1 MEKGKLVVIS
11 GFSGAGKG
19 TVVKQLI
26 ERYGYSLSI
35 SATTRAPREGE
46 VDGREYY
53 FKSTEEFL
61 SLVDYN
67 GLIEWT
73 KYVDNYYGTPR
84 RFVEDE
90 LAAGR
95 TVILEIEVKGANNI
109 KEQYPDAVLI
119 FLTTKNVATLR
130 ERLLKRGTESEE
142 VINKRICRAA
152 DEAELMGNYDYIVVN
167 DELETCI
174 ESVHSIIISDS
185 FKLEN
190 SEALVEKIQT
200 EMSDFKKSV

>member
-1 MEKGKLVVIS
+1 MGKGKLVVVS

-19 TVVKQLI
+19 TVIKQLI

-53 FKSTEEFL
+53 FKTTEEFL

-84 RFVEDE
+84 KFVEDE
-90 LAAGR
+90 LAQGK
-95 TVILEIEVKGANNI
+95 TVILEIEVKGASNI
-109 KEQYPDAVLI
+109 KAQYPDAVLI
-119 FLTTKNVATLR
+119 FITTKDIETLR
-130 ERLLKRGTESEE
+130 ERLLKRGTETEE
-142 VINKRICRAA
+142 VINKRISRAA
-152 DEAELMGNYDYIVVN
+152 DEAELMDNYDYVVIN
-167 DELETCI
+167 DGLEDCI
-174 ESVHSIIISDS
+174 DAVHSIIISDDY
-185 FKLEN
+185 KTEN
-190 SEALVEKIQT
+190 SVEFIKKIQG
-200 EMSDFKKSV
+200 ELAEYK

>member
-1 MEKGKLVVIS
+1 MSKGKLVVLS

-26 ERYGYSLSI
+26 EKYGYSLSV

-53 FKSTEEFL
+53 FKTTDEFL

-67 GLIEWT
+67 GFIEWT

-84 RFVEDE
+84 KFVEDE
-90 LAAGR
+90 LAAGN
-95 TVILEIEVKGANNI
+95 TVILEIEVKGAQNI

-119 FLTTKNVATLR
+119 FITTKDAVTLR
-130 ERLLKRGTESEE
+130 ERLKKRGTETDEVIGKRISRASEE
-142 VINKRICRAA
+142 SAYMN
-152 DEAELMGNYDYIVVN
+152 NYDYIVIN
-167 DELETCI
+167 DDLEECI
-174 ESVHSIIISDS
+174 NNVQSIIISDK
-185 FKLEN
+185 FKISN
-190 SEALVEKIQT
+190 SNDFITEIQKGLAEEASK
-200 EMSDFKKSV
+200 

>member
-1 MEKGKLVVIS
+1 MSKGKLVVLS

-26 ERYGYSLSI
+26 EKYGYSLSV

-53 FKSTEEFL
+53 FKTTDEFL

-67 GLIEWT
+67 GFIEWT

-84 RFVEDE
+84 KFVEDE
-90 LAAGR
+90 LAAGN
-95 TVILEIEVKGANNI
+95 TVILEIEVKGAQNI

-119 FLTTKNVATLR
+119 FITTKDAVTLR
-130 ERLLKRGTESEE
+130 ERLKKRGTETDEVIGKRISRASEE
-142 VINKRICRAA
+142 SAYMN
-152 DEAELMGNYDYIVVN
+152 NYDYIVIN
-167 DELETCI
+167 DDLEECI
-174 ESVHSIIISDS
+174 NNVQSIIISDR
-185 FKLEN
+185 FKISN
-190 SEALVEKIQT
+190 SNDFITEIQKGLAEEASK
-200 EMSDFKKSV
+200 